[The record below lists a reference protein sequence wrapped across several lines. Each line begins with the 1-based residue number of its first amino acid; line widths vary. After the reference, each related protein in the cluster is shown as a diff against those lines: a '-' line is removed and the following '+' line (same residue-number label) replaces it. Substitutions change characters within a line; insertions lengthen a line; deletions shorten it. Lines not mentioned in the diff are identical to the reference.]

1 MNYWKSACSLA
12 AAVACAVLA
21 GCATSRSEVQL
32 TAPAAAPAAAAAS
45 KGVAVI
51 RSVRDERVFEQ
62 SPSDPSI
69 PSLGFEGA
77 NKASADTKAR
87 AIARKRGGFGM
98 ALGDVLLQNGQT
110 VEGVVRENLKV
121 ALQQAG
127 YQVRDA
133 EDGGSPAV
141 VIDVHVKQFWA
152 WFTPG
157 FWAIT
162 LAANISTDL
171 DVAGTPSPTAI
182 TVHIEDSRQIAT
194 ESAWIETVDKALT
207 DFRKQAT
214 EKAAAFR

>member
-1 MNYWKSACSLA
+1 MNWKHACSLA

-32 TAPAAAPAAAAAS
+32 TAPAAAPTAAAAS

-51 RSVRDERVFEQ
+51 RSVKDERVFEQ
-62 SPSDPSI
+62 SPRDPSV

-77 NKASADTKAR
+77 DKASADTKAR

-127 YQVRDA
+127 YQVRNAVDA
-133 EDGGSPAV
+133 ASPAV

-171 DVAGTPSPTAI
+171 DVAGTASPTAI
-182 TVHIEDSRQIAT
+182 TVHVEDSRQLAT
-194 ESAWIETVDKALT
+194 ESAWIEIVDKGLT
-207 DFRKQAT
+207 DFRRRAT
-214 EKAAAFR
+214 EKAGAFR